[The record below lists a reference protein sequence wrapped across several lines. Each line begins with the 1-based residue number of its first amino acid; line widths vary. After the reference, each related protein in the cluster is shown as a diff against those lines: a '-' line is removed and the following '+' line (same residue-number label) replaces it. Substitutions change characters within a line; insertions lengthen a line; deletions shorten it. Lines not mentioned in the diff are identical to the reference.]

1 MLGGVFRRVVWIAMW
16 IHLGARPPPPPPPP
30 EERPCKILSATMTQ
44 PVWHE
49 GTKRSGR
56 ESTAQLGY
64 TNSAM
69 LHHTTH

>member
-1 MLGGVFRRVVWIAMW
+1 MR
-16 IHLGARPPPPPPPP
+16 IHFGERSLLPSPPSPLPSFPPHPPG
-30 EERPCKILSATMTQ
+30 ERPCKILSGTMTP